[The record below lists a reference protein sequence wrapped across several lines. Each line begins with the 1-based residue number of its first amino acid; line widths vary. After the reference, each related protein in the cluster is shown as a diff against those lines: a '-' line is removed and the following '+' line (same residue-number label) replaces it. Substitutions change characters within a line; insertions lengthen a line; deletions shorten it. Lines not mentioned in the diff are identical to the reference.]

1 MTRKEMEFIIECLE
15 GYQNYIT
22 DDCGMQMYD
31 IKRDEGVLEQW
42 IMSAKLIRDM
52 KTQIKKQKRKK

>member
-1 MTRKEMEFIIECLE
+1 MTRKEMEFIIECLKR
-15 GYQNYIT
+15 YQNYIT
-22 DDCGMQMYD
+22 DDCRMQMYD

-52 KTQIKKQKRKK
+52 KTQIKKQKRKN

>member
-15 GYQNYIT
+15 RYQNYIT

-42 IMSAKLIRDM
+42 IMSAKLIKVM
-52 KTQIKKQKRKK
+52 ETQIKKQRRKN

>member
-1 MTRKEMEFIIECLE
+1 
-15 GYQNYIT
+15 
-22 DDCGMQMYD
+22 MYH

-52 KTQIKKQKRKK
+52 KTQIKKQKKKN

>member
-1 MTRKEMEFIIECLE
+1 MTRKEMEFIIECLKR
-15 GYQNYIT
+15 YQNYIT

-42 IMSAKLIRDM
+42 IMSAKLIKVM
-52 KTQIKKQKRKK
+52 EAQIKKQRRKK

>member
-1 MTRKEMEFIIECLE
+1 MTRKEMEFVIECLKR
-15 GYQNYIT
+15 YQDYIT

-42 IMSAKLIRDM
+42 IMSAKLIREM
-52 KTQIKKQKRKK
+52 KTQIKKQKTKN

>member
-15 GYQNYIT
+15 RYQDYIT

-31 IKRDEGVLEQW
+31 IKRDEGVLKQW
-42 IMSAKLIRDM
+42 IMSAKLIKVM
-52 KTQIKKQKRKK
+52 ETQIKKQKTKN